1 MTTEPATLSKA
12 SDTAAHLSS
21 LLDNIESVFRGKRRV
36 VRMTLTCLLARG
48 HLLLEDVPG
57 VGKTTL
63 AVAMARSL
71 GVDFNRIQFTS
82 DLLPADVVGVSIW
95 SQRSENFE
103 FQPGPIFSNI
113 VLADEINRTTP
124 RSQSALLEAM
134 SEGRVSVDNV
144 THDLPDPFLVIATQN
159 PLEHHGTYPLPES
172 QLDRFLMRLSVGYP
186 ERSVEREILLE
197 RRGTDPVHDLSSVL
211 DRDAVLALQMATESV
226 RIDDGIVDYIL
237 NVIDETRRDPR
248 VRIGV
253 STRGALAM
261 TRACRALAV
270 VEGRDFVVPDDAR
283 ELVVPVLA
291 HRLSLT
297 GTADADMQ
305 RSEAIMEEL
314 ATKVEV
320 PK

>member
-1 MTTEPATLSKA
+1 MEPATLN
-12 SDTAAHLSS
+12 TATDSADHLAA
-21 LLDNIESVFRGKRRV
+21 LLDNVESVFRGKRRV
-36 VRMTLTCLLARG
+36 VRMTLTCLIARG

-63 AVAMARSL
+63 ALAIARSL

-82 DLLPADVVGVSIW
+82 DLLPADIVGVSIW
-95 SQRSENFE
+95 SQNSDSFA
-103 FQPGPIFSNI
+103 FKPGPIFSNI

-144 THDLPDPFLVIATQN
+144 THELPDPFLVMATQN

-186 ERSVEREILLE
+186 ERAIEREILLE
-197 RRGTDPVHDLSSVL
+197 RSGIDPVHELGSVL
-211 DRDAVLALQMATESV
+211 NRDAVVALQSAAESV
-226 RIDDGIVDYIL
+226 RIDEGIIDYIL
-237 NVIDETRRDPR
+237 NVIDATRRDPR

-261 TRACRALAV
+261 TRACRALAI

-283 ELVVPVLA
+283 ELIVPVLS
-291 HRLSLT
+291 HRLSLM
-297 GTADADMQ
+297 GSADADMQ
-305 RSEAIMEEL
+305 RSEAVMEEL
-314 ATKVEV
+314 ASGVEV

>member
-1 MTTEPATLSKA
+1 MSSEPVLTNVT
-12 SDTAAHLSS
+12 DAAGHLER
-21 LLDNIESVFRGKRRV
+21 LLDNVESVFRGKRRV
-36 VRMTLTCLLARG
+36 VQMTLTCLLAKG

-63 AVAMARSL
+63 ALALARSL
-71 GVDFNRIQFTS
+71 GVDFRRIQFTS

-95 SQRSENFE
+95 SQTNDQFD
-103 FQPGPIFSNI
+103 FKPGPIFANI

-144 THDLPDPFLVIATQN
+144 THQLPDPFLVIATQN

-186 ERSVEREILLE
+186 ERDIEREILLN
-197 RRGTDPVHDLSSVL
+197 RRGADPVHTLAEVL
-211 DRDAVLALQMATESV
+211 DRDAVVALQKAAEEV

-283 ELVVPVLA
+283 ALVVPVLA

-314 ATKVEV
+314 ASRVEV

>member
-1 MTTEPATLSKA
+1 MNSPPSKTATDS
-12 SDTAAHLSS
+12 AAHLAA
-21 LLDNIESVFRGKRRV
+21 LLDNVESVFRGKRRV
-36 VRMTLTCLLARG
+36 VRMTLTCLIARG

-63 AVAMARSL
+63 ALAMARSL
-71 GVDFNRIQFTS
+71 GVDFKRIQFTS
-82 DLLPADVVGVSIW
+82 DLLPADIVGVSIW
-95 SQRSENFE
+95 SQTRDAFDFN
-103 FQPGPIFSNI
+103 PGPIFSNI

-144 THDLPDPFLVIATQN
+144 THELPDPFLVIATQN

-186 ERSVEREILLE
+186 ERAIERAILLE
-197 RRGTDPVHDLSSVL
+197 RGGVDPVHALDAVL
-211 DRDAVLALQMATESV
+211 DREAVVGLQKAADRV
-226 RIDDGIVDYIL
+226 RVDDGIVDYIL
-237 NVIDETRRDPR
+237 DVIEATRRDPR

-261 TRACRALAV
+261 IRACRALAV

-297 GTADADMQ
+297 GSADADMQ
-305 RSEAIMEEL
+305 RAEAVMEEL
-314 ATKVEV
+314 ASRVEV